1 MRSFLDAKAMAKA
14 LKQQLSDLD
23 LHITHSQALELVA
36 RQFAADS
43 WNVLA
48 AQIARNAD
56 ESAVGFKHTAPVFR
70 SFDGSKAK
78 EFYLGFLGFTLDW
91 EHRFGDDFP
100 LYMQVSRAGLVL
112 HLSEHHGD
120 ASPGATAFVSMSGV
134 EDYQR
139 ELAGKHYQFMKP
151 GVQVLDWGK
160 EMVVTDPFSNRIRFC
175 ELSPD

>member
-1 MRSFLDAKAMAKA
+1 MRSFLDAKAMARA
-14 LKQQLSDLD
+14 LKQQLSDLE

-36 RQFAADS
+36 KQFALDS

-48 AQIARNAD
+48 ARIAQDVNATPI
-56 ESAVGFKHTAPVFR
+56 GFKHTAPVFR
-70 SFDGSKAK
+70 SFDALKAK

-91 EHRFGDDFP
+91 EHRFGDNFP

-139 ELAGKHYQFMKP
+139 ELASKDYQFMKP
-151 GVQVLDWGK
+151 GVQALDWGK

-175 ELSPD
+175 ELSAD